1 MIQRISGDAMNPK
14 VEYKQIQSHDEAE
27 NQVLQHECHQ
37 AKARKYYRCA
47 VVIAIIITLLFCVL
61 ASQLLLFPLFSITS
75 QTTTE
80 IVLNKDIQCDDQCRF
95 VLVESIPEG
104 LVYDANA
111 TINPSIFQSWLN
123 ILTSA
128 KSSVDIASFYWTL
141 TNEDTQTQEPSAHQG
156 ELILQELLNLKQRGV
171 SVRVAVNPPDSPLRA
186 KDISAL
192 KDSGADVRVVDLPKL
207 TDGVLHTK
215 FWVVDSEHFYIGSAN
230 MDWRSLTQVKELGAT
245 IYNCSCLAEDL
256 KKIFEAYW
264 ILGLPNATLP
274 SPWPVNYSTPYNKD
288 TPMQVMLNSTAS
300 QVYISSSPPP
310 LSATGRTDDLQSIIN
325 IIDDAKKFVYISV
338 MDYSPTEEFSH
349 PRRYWPYIDNHLRK
363 AVYERNVNVR
373 LLISCWQN
381 SRPSMFTFLR
391 SLAALHSNKSHYNIE
406 VKIFVVPATEVQ
418 KKIPYA
424 RVNHN
429 KYMVTDRV
437 AYIGT
442 SNWSGDYFIHTAGSA
457 LIVNQTQSVGT
468 SDTIQMQ
475 LQAVFERDWNS
486 NYSRTFNTLSSWKE
500 KCIF

>member
-1 MIQRISGDAMNPK
+1 MNPK
-14 VEYKQIQSHDEAE
+14 FEYKPIHPHDEAE
-27 NQVLQHECHQ
+27 KRVLQNEHHQ
-37 AKARKYYRCA
+37 EKACKYYRCA
-47 VVIAIIITLLFCVL
+47 LSIAIIIALLLCVL
-61 ASQLLLFPLFSITS
+61 ASQLLLFPFLFVTS
-75 QTTTE
+75 QTITE
-80 IVLNKDIQCDDQCRF
+80 TVLNKDIRCDDQCRF

-104 LVYDANA
+104 LVYDANS
-111 TINPSIFQSWLN
+111 TINPSIFKSWLN
-123 ILTSA
+123 ILTNA

-156 ELILQELLNLKQRGV
+156 ELILEELLKLKQRGV
-171 SVRVAVNPPDSPLRA
+171 TLRVAVNPPNSPLRSR
-186 KDISAL
+186 DISAL

-215 FWVVDSEHFYIGSAN
+215 FWVVDNEHFYIGSAN

-245 IYNCSCLAEDL
+245 IYNCSCLAQDL

-288 TPMQVMLNSTAS
+288 TPMQVNLNSTAS
-300 QVYISSSPPP
+300 EVYLSSSPPP
-310 LSATGRTDDLQSIIN
+310 LLAAGRTDDLQSIIN
-325 IIDDAKKFVYISV
+325 IIDDAKQFVYISV
-338 MDYSPTEEFSH
+338 MDYSPTVEFSH
-349 PRRYWPYIDNHLRK
+349 PLRYWPDIDNHLRK
-363 AVYERNVNVR
+363 AIYERNVHVC
-373 LLISCWQN
+373 LLISCWQS

-391 SLAALHSNKSHYNIE
+391 SLAALYSNKSNYNIE
-406 VKIFVVPATEVQ
+406 VKIFVVPATEAQ

-442 SNWSGDYFIHTAGSA
+442 SNWSGNYFIHTAGSA
-457 LIVNQTQSVGT
+457 LVVNQTQSAGT

-486 NYSRTFNTLSSWKE
+486 NYSLAFNALSSWKE